1 MHIIPAEEQRRDE
14 IIQLLQSQKLPAEDL
29 PVLLTGFYTAIE
41 NDQLVGVIGMERYG
55 RFGLLRSMVVH
66 PGFRNRQIAETL
78 VNTLE
83 QAAKSKEIMSMY
95 LLTET
100 ASKYFEKKGYKTIQ
114 REQVPEPVKAS
125 SEFSSVCPVSATVMM
140 KPID

>member
-1 MHIIPAEEQRRDE
+1 MHIIPAEEERRDE

-55 RFGLLRSMVVH
+55 CFGLLRSMVVH

-83 QAAKSKEIMSMY
+83 QAAKSKEIISMY

-125 SEFSSVCPVSATVMM
+125 SEFSSICPVSATVMM

>member
-1 MHIIPAEEQRRDE
+1 M
-14 IIQLLQSQKLPAEDL
+14 
-29 PVLLTGFYTAIE
+29 
-41 NDQLVGVIGMERYG
+41 
-55 RFGLLRSMVVH
+55 
-66 PGFRNRQIAETL
+66 

-83 QAAKSKEIMSMY
+83 QAAKSKEIISMY

-100 ASKYFEKKGYKTIQ
+100 ASKYFEKKGYKTID